1 MTDFLP
7 TSYKIPDNSGYLK
20 LKDGDNTF
28 RVLSS
33 AIIGW
38 EFWNN
43 ENKPVRSRTPFKT
56 TPNIK
61 LNPNGQPT
69 KVKHFWSFC
78 VYNYN
83 SEAIQILEIT
93 QSTIQ
98 SAIKAIVDNKKW
110 GDPKTFDL
118 TITRIGNGIETE
130 YSTMPNPKSE
140 IDPAIIE
147 DFKSRNI
154 NLEAL
159 YDGANPFGVEKGE
172 TEPTMPD
179 SFLNG

>member
-7 TSYKIPDNSGYLK
+7 PAYKIPDNSGYLK

-28 RVLSS
+28 RILSS
-33 AIIGW
+33 AIIGY

-43 ENKPVRSRTPFKT
+43 SNKPVRSRTQFKS
-56 TPNIK
+56 TPDIK
-61 LNPNGQPT
+61 LNKDGQPT
-69 KVKHFWSFC
+69 KIKHFWSFV

-93 QSTIQ
+93 QSTIM

-110 GDPKTFDL
+110 GNPQGYDI
-118 TITRIGNGIETE
+118 TISRVGSGMETE
-130 YSTMPNPKSE
+130 YSTMPNPHSE
-140 IDPAIIE
+140 IEPAIVE
-147 DFKSRNI
+147 DYKSRNI

-159 YDGANPFGVEKGE
+159 YDGGNPFGVEKGE
-172 TEPTMPD
+172 TEPAMPD